1 MHVRLL
7 RSLPVLAM
15 SAALLPLTSAPA
27 VSSIA
32 SAATS
37 AAAVCEVATPGG
49 LEVRAKAGAKGAEPD
64 PAQGATADLLQGRE
78 PTSVSAA
85 GSIRVDTYVHVIA
98 TGPSRA
104 EGMLTDDDVAAQLQ
118 VLNDSFAGA
127 TGPGAANT
135 PFRFDLV
142 ETTRTVN
149 PAWYELQPGSTA
161 EREAKT
167 ALREG
172 DKTDLNIYL
181 SGLGDGLLGYAYF
194 PQQGGKSKPWRDG
207 VVVLNESIPG
217 GSATNYDRG
226 DTLPH
231 EVGHWLG
238 LYHTFQGGCSTA
250 NDRVSDTPA
259 EASPAFAC
267 PIGRDTCATDPGL
280 DPINNL
286 MDYTY
291 DSCMY
296 AFTPGQAA
304 RMDAV
309 WKGFRAK
316 GQRS

>member
-37 AAAVCEVATPGG
+37 ATSAVCEVATPGG
-49 LEVRAKAGAKGAEPD
+49 LEVRAKPGAKVAEPD
-64 PAQGATADLLQGRE
+64 PAQGATQDLLQGRE
-78 PTSVSAA
+78 PTTVSPA
-85 GSIRVDTYVHVIA
+85 GSIVVDTYVHVIA
-98 TGPSRA
+98 TGPTRA
-104 EGMLTDDDVAAQLQ
+104 QGMLTDAEVAAQLE
-118 VLNDSFAGA
+118 VLNASFAGT

-135 PFRFDLV
+135 PFRFV
-142 ETTRTVN
+142 PAAPTSRTIN
-149 PAWYELQPGSTA
+149 PDWYELQPGSTA

-167 ALREG
+167 ALRKG
-172 DKTDLNIYL
+172 DKTDLNVYL

-207 VVVLNESIPG
+207 VVVLNESVPG
-217 GSATNYDRG
+217 GATRNYNAG

-259 EASPAFAC
+259 EASPASAC
-267 PIGRDTCATDPGL
+267 PVGRDTCASDPGL
-280 DPINNL
+280 DPIENL

-291 DSCMY
+291 DACMY
-296 AFTPGQAA
+296 AFTRGQAA

-309 WKGFRAK
+309 WKGFRAQ
-316 GQRS
+316 G